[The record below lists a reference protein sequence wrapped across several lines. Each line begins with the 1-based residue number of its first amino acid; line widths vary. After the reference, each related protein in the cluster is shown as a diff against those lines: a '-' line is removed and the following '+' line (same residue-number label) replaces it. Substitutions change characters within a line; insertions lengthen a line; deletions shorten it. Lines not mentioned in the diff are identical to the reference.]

1 MNGKTIDDIIR
12 ESDITSVLSAMS
24 ADATNVDTR
33 SSMTGPQ
40 TFDLPRAALA
50 SVARAPEIRQT
61 TARDYTGLSEEDLL
75 GMVMGTM
82 GGGGGAR
89 TLKDVVSKM
98 FKKSSK
104 TPFKRT
110 EIPGGEVE
118 SGTALWK
125 FLTPEQ
131 KKQAA
136 ELYTKEFNIE
146 TFRQLERAKK
156 GAEQLLTKEVQPVG
170 RLVDY
175 MKLTEGRSS
184 LPLQTLPER
193 VALEISKL
201 MQK

>member
-104 TPFKRT
+104 APFKGT
-110 EIPGGEVE
+110 DIPSEEVK
-118 SGTALWK
+118 SVTALWK